1 MRDRAFPGSISRLF
15 SGPRSRLSSGSVSRL
30 SSGSAYL
37 LGTLAT
43 AVATALV
50 LPVLLAP
57 AAGRGWAAWHRRR
70 AGRLLGVPSDGVPGG
85 VPGGGV
91 PGGRRDLA
99 WALAHVVTGFPFGLA
114 ALLCL
119 GNIVV
124 AAVAMV
130 SWRAFPAE
138 ARPTLFSFFD
148 VAVDDWATA
157 LGGGSA
163 QIVVLGAA
171 AWWGLP
177 ALARLHARLSLALLA
192 PSARERLTA
201 RVDVLTRSRVGV
213 VDAHGAELQRI
224 ERDLHDGTQ
233 ARLVTIAMHLGLAR
247 ESLADDPDTVALL
260 LQEAHETAE
269 EAMAELRAVLQTIYP
284 PILADRGLDGA
295 LTALAARSSVPVH
308 IELAGLGALP
318 PSVETVAYYV
328 IAEALTNVTK
338 HAAATRASLRIER
351 AGDVLSI
358 EVTDDGRGGADEAR
372 GTGIPGIRRRVAAL
386 DGTLRLDSPP
396 GGPTTLA
403 VRMPCAS

>member
-1 MRDRAFPGSISRLF
+1 MRDRAFSGSI
-15 SGPRSRLSSGSVSRL
+15 
-30 SSGSAYL
+30 YL

-43 AVATALV
+43 AVATALA

-70 AGRLLGVPSDGVPGG
+70 AGGLLGVPADGR
-85 VPGGGV
+85 
-91 PGGRRDLA
+91 PGGRRDLP
-99 WALAHVVTGFPFGLA
+99 WALAHVAVGFPLGLA

-124 AAVAMV
+124 AAVAM
-130 SWRAFPAE
+130 SLWWAFPVGV
-138 ARPTLFSFFD
+138 RPTLFSFYD
-148 VAVDDWATA
+148 VQVGDWVTA
-157 LGGGSA
+157 LVGGAA
-163 QIVVLGAA
+163 QIAVLGAA

-177 ALARLHARLSLALLA
+177 VLARLHARLCLALLT
-192 PSARERLTA
+192 PSARERLTE

-247 ESLADDPDTVALL
+247 ESLADDPETVAALL
-260 LQEAHETAE
+260 RQAHETAE
-269 EAMAELRAVLQTIYP
+269 EAMAELRTVLQTIYP

-295 LTALAARSSVPVH
+295 LTALAARSGVPVH
-308 IELAGLGALP
+308 IELAELGVLP
-318 PSVETVAYYV
+318 ASVETVAYYV
-328 IAEALTNVTK
+328 IAEALTNVAK
-338 HAAATRASLRIER
+338 HAAATRAALRVER
-351 AGDVLSI
+351 SGDVLSI

-386 DGTLRLDSPP
+386 DGVVRLDSPA

-403 VRMPCAS
+403 VRMPCAL